1 MKHLL
6 ILLISILLL
15 SSPVI
20 GNNHKGETLYLWRIS
35 SGETKIKVWKGFG
48 DIETHPKYQGEV
60 ENGVPNGLGFI
71 YYPSGRK
78 FVGSWKD
85 GKMWNGTDYYKNG
98 NIIGKI
104 VNGKWKKR
112 DPFDVLEGLDD
123 LPDDWEG
130 VEE

>member
-1 MKHLL
+1 
-6 ILLISILLL
+6 
-15 SSPVI
+15 
-20 GNNHKGETLYLWRIS
+20 
-35 SGETKIKVWKGFG
+35 
-48 DIETHPKYQGEV
+48 
-60 ENGVPNGLGFI
+60 
-71 YYPSGRK
+71 
-78 FVGSWKD
+78 
-85 GKMWNGTDYYKNG
+85 MWNGTDYYKNG